1 MTNNLENWHDYT
13 VESRREI
20 IALLRG
26 IREKKQLV
34 RLAVMGE
41 SDVCV
46 TSVLDVDPDT
56 DSLLLD
62 SSVDRAQNRRMA
74 DARRVAFETSLDKIR
89 IMFDSET
96 LTETTYEDRPALR
109 MDIPETL
116 IRLQRREYYRMETP
130 VSNPIK
136 VSVRTRLGE
145 TFVLPLADISCGGV
159 AILDNQHQLGD
170 GIGETFDNCVIDV
183 PEIGNVTTSLQ
194 VRNYIEMTLL
204 NGKTNRRV
212 GCQFVN
218 ISRGNLAAVQKY
230 ITKLERER
238 NARLSGLG

>member
-1 MTNNLENWHDYT
+1 MNNNLENWHDYT

-46 TSVLDVDPDT
+46 TSVLEVDPDT
-56 DSLLLD
+56 DSVLLD
-62 SSVDRAQNRRMA
+62 CSVDRSQNRRMVEA
-74 DARRVAFETSLDKIR
+74 KRVAFESTLDKIR
-89 IMFDSET
+89 IMFNSET
-96 LTETTYEDRPALR
+96 LTETTHDERPALR
-109 MDIPETL
+109 MDIPESL
-116 IRLQRREYYRMETP
+116 IRLQRREFYRMETP
-130 VSNPIK
+130 VGNPVK
-136 VSVRTRLGE
+136 VSVRTNEGE
-145 TFVLPLADISCGGV
+145 TYVLPLADISCGGI
-159 AILDNQHQLGD
+159 AILDNLHQLGD
-170 GIGETFDNCVIDV
+170 DNRQTFEHCVIEV
-183 PEIGNVTTSLQ
+183 PDIGNVTTSLQ
-194 VRNYIEMTLL
+194 VRNHIEINLL
-204 NGKTNRRV
+204 NGKTSRRV

-238 NARLSGLG
+238 NARLAGLG

>member
-62 SSVDRAQNRRMA
+62 SSVDRAQNRRMTEA
-74 DARRVAFETSLDKIR
+74 KRVAFESSLDKIR

-96 LTETTYEDRPALR
+96 LSETTYEDRPALR

-116 IRLQRREYYRMETP
+116 IRLQRREFYRMETP
-130 VSNPIK
+130 VSNPVK
-136 VSVRTRLGE
+136 VSVKTSLGE
-145 TFVLPLADISCGGV
+145 TFVLPLADISCGGI

-170 GIGETFDNCVIDV
+170 GIGETIENCVIDV

-238 NARLSGLG
+238 NARLAGLG